1 MIIYDYINLYT
12 LYKFIF
18 LCYYRKLFV
27 NINQAKQRFLGMSFN
42 TFKLGSK
49 ESGKTKD
56 LAKSIQTLMSF
67 YNLVL
72 NGEYSP
78 RLSEEDIMTV
88 KEIKFAKKT
97 DSIVDS
103 VKEHRNSLEAQFNN
117 LIIPEYKDSFETL
130 NRLLLDLSGIN

>member
-49 ESGKTKD
+49 EF
-56 LAKSIQTLMSF
+56 MSF